1 MVKKFVL
8 IDAFS
13 IIFRSFYAFI
23 QNPLRNSKGEVT
35 SGIFGFLNTLEK
47 IKQNIGSDYVGLC
60 FDAPGKTFRDEV
72 FEAYKATRPPPP
84 PDIPFQIIK
93 VKEICQHLGIARFE
107 LEGYEAD
114 DLLATFAKQ
123 LKDHGIV
130 YIASSDKDLM
140 QVVSDNVFM
149 YDAYKDLIYDRD
161 QVIKKFGVP
170 PDRVGDYL
178 ALTGDTIDNIPGVPG
193 IGPKRAVAILEKFD
207 RFEDALTQDPRIAA
221 HREQALLSRKLVE
234 LACDVPLTVTPD
246 ALKTRP
252 PDMDRL
258 LPVLYDLELHSYIK
272 TIAARAPAALKVVPA
287 STLPAVKPGG
297 AIGFFI
303 TEDGECC
310 LSTGNTDVVRVP
322 LDKARSLFTD
332 ARITKIG
339 YGLKPNIAR
348 YGMVPPYFDIEIA
361 AWLIDPNRSKHKF
374 EDIVLHNLNIIA
386 RPDPESIAHYG
397 YEVWPVLIAKMDRQ
411 IEVYDR
417 IEAPL
422 IQVLVNMEERGIRI
436 DISYFK
442 TLSRDFGDEIK
453 KIEKKVHALAGR
465 KFNINS
471 PKQLSVILF
480 EDLGLKPARK
490 GKTHY
495 STSVDVLQE
504 LSRVHDLPKEVLRF
518 REFTK
523 IKSTYIDPLMN
534 LARDDRIHTTFN
546 QTGTST
552 GRLSSSDPNIQ
563 NIPIRTEVGRQ
574 IRKGFIADQGYVLVS
589 ADYSQIELR
598 LLAHITGDEALTKA
612 FKQKKDIHRHTAS
625 LVFNIPEH
633 EVDENKRRM
642 AKVVNYGLI
651 YGMTEFGLAQRLD
664 IPHEEAMQFVNS
676 YYDLYSG
683 VAAWREK
690 IIASAEQNGYVETL
704 LGRRRPLPEITSPH
718 HGNREFSKRAA
729 INTPIQGS
737 AADLIKIAM
746 IDVEHRMVEAGFA
759 RGLLLSIH
767 DELVFEI
774 EKERIR
780 EAQDI
785 IRDAME
791 HAMELAVPIEI
802 TMNTGKTWDE
812 AH

>member
-1 MVKKFVL
+1 MEKKFVL

-13 IIFRSFYAFI
+13 IIFRSYFAFI

-47 IKQNIGSDYVGLC
+47 IKQNIGAEYIGLC
-60 FDAPGKTFRDEV
+60 FDAPGKTFRDEI
-72 FEAYKATRPPPP
+72 FEEYKATRPPPP
-84 PDIPFQIIK
+84 PDIPFQITK
-93 VKEICQHLGIARFE
+93 VKEICQYLGIARFE
-107 LEGYEAD
+107 LKGYEAD
-114 DLLATFAKQ
+114 DILATFARQ
-123 LKDHGIV
+123 LKDHGTV

-140 QVVSDNVFM
+140 QVISKNVLM

-193 IGPKRAVAILEKFD
+193 IGPKRAAAILKKFD
-207 RFEDALTQDPRIAA
+207 CFDDALMNEPRIAA
-221 HREQALLSRKLVE
+221 HKAQALLSRKLVE
-234 LACDVPLTVTPD
+234 LAYDVPLTATPD
-246 ALKTRP
+246 ALKTQP
-252 PDMDRL
+252 PDMERL
-258 LPVLYDLELHSYIK
+258 MPILYDLELHSYIK
-272 TIAARAPAALKVVPA
+272 TMAATLPAALKVVPA

-297 AIGFFI
+297 AIGFCI
-303 TEDGECC
+303 TEDGNCC
-310 LSTGNTDVVRVP
+310 LSAGDGDVIRVP
-322 LDKARSLFTD
+322 LDKARRLLKD
-332 ARITKIG
+332 KHITKIG
-339 YGLKPNIAR
+339 YGLKPDIAR
-348 YGMVPPYFDIEIA
+348 YGIMLPYFDIEIA

-374 EDIVLHNLNIIA
+374 EDIILHNLNTIT

-397 YEVWPVLIAKMDRQ
+397 FKAWPVLIAQLDKQ
-411 IEVYDR
+411 SEVYDR

-436 DISYFK
+436 DTSYFK
-442 TLSRDFGDEIK
+442 TLSRDFAAEIK
-453 KIEKKVHALAGR
+453 GIEKRVHALAKR

-471 PKQLSVILF
+471 PKQLSTILF
-480 EDLGLKPARK
+480 EELGMKPTRK

-504 LSRVHDLPKEVLRF
+504 LSRNHDLPKEVLCF
-518 REFTK
+518 REYAK
-523 IKSTYIDPLMN
+523 IKSTYIDPLIN
-534 LARDDRIHTTFN
+534 LARDERIHTTFN

-563 NIPIRTEVGRQ
+563 NIPIRTEVGRR

-598 LLAHITGDEALTKA
+598 LLAHITKDSALIEAFEK
-612 FKQKKDIHRHTAS
+612 KKDIHRHTAS
-625 LVFNIPEH
+625 LIFNIPEH
-633 EVDENKRRM
+633 EIDETKRRM

-651 YGMTEFGLAQRLD
+651 YGMSEFGLAQRLD
-664 IPHEEAMQFVNS
+664 IPHAEAMQFVDS

-690 IIASAEQNGYVETL
+690 IIASAEQTGYVETL
-704 LGRRRPLPEITSPH
+704 LGRRRPLPEITSAH
-718 HGNREFSKRAA
+718 HGNREFSRRAA

-746 IDVEHRMVEAGFA
+746 IDVEHRLANAHFF

-774 EKERIR
+774 EEARIR

-791 HAMELAVPIEI
+791 HAMDLTVPIEI
-802 TMNTGKTWDE
+802 TMGTGHTWDE